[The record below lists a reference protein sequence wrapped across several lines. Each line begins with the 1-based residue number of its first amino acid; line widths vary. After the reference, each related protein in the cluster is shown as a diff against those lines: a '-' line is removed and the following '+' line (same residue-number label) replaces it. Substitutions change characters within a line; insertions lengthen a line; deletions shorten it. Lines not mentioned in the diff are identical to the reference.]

1 MKTIIDMRLE
11 LMYLSGEA
19 MEQGNSKA
27 SQIFMKAYVALEE
40 LMTVEERQTEDE
52 EHLAWMLD
60 HTANKAELIQQLYTC
75 LSATLVGINKPTIT
89 KGDNMKQT
97 ILDAIEY
104 KEINMADLTDA
115 SELYETLTYDG
126 TLYEIAEGFVDIY
139 YYNIRQWAVDNYD
152 WVETAIQEGL
162 VDMENFDFHT
172 AIQAGQR
179 LMLEDEARDF
189 VEEIY
194 TEYLMKQE
202 QHIKEV
208 TA

>member
-1 MKTIIDMRLE
+1 
-11 LMYLSGEA
+11 
-19 MEQGNSKA
+19 
-27 SQIFMKAYVALEE
+27 
-40 LMTVEERQTEDE
+40 
-52 EHLAWMLD
+52 
-60 HTANKAELIQQLYTC
+60 
-75 LSATLVGINKPTIT
+75 
-89 KGDNMKQT
+89 MKQT

-126 TLYEIAEGFVDIY
+126 TLYEIADGFVDIY

>member
-1 MKTIIDMRLE
+1 
-11 LMYLSGEA
+11 
-19 MEQGNSKA
+19 
-27 SQIFMKAYVALEE
+27 
-40 LMTVEERQTEDE
+40 
-52 EHLAWMLD
+52 
-60 HTANKAELIQQLYTC
+60 
-75 LSATLVGINKPTIT
+75 
-89 KGDNMKQT
+89 MKQT

-139 YYNIRQWAVDNYD
+139 YYSLRDFRN
-152 WVETAIQEGL
+152 AIQ
-162 VDMENFDFHT
+162 V
-172 AIQAGQR
+172 GQQ

-202 QHIKEV
+202 LTECSTVNPLEEV

>member
-1 MKTIIDMRLE
+1 M
-11 LMYLSGEA
+11 
-19 MEQGNSKA
+19 
-27 SQIFMKAYVALEE
+27 
-40 LMTVEERQTEDE
+40 
-52 EHLAWMLD
+52 
-60 HTANKAELIQQLYTC
+60 
-75 LSATLVGINKPTIT
+75 GINKPTIT

-104 KEINMADLTDA
+104 KEINLADLTDA

-162 VDMENFDFHT
+162 VDMENFDFHN
-172 AIQAGQR
+172 AIQAGQQ

-194 TEYLMKQE
+194 TEYLKKQE
-202 QHIKEV
+202 QHIAEA
-208 TA
+208 TQ

>member
-1 MKTIIDMRLE
+1 
-11 LMYLSGEA
+11 
-19 MEQGNSKA
+19 
-27 SQIFMKAYVALEE
+27 
-40 LMTVEERQTEDE
+40 
-52 EHLAWMLD
+52 
-60 HTANKAELIQQLYTC
+60 
-75 LSATLVGINKPTIT
+75 
-89 KGDNMKQT
+89 MKQT

-104 KEINMADLTDA
+104 KEINLADLTDA

-126 TLYEIAEGFVDIY
+126 TLYEIAEGFVDVY
-139 YYNIRQWAVDNYD
+139 YYNIRQWAVDNYE

-202 QHIKEV
+202 LAECSTVNPLEEV
-208 TA
+208 TE